1 MHYRISF
8 IFITFVCLCCFATTG
23 IAQNANTDEDSK
35 PVILYS
41 GTPKKYEIADIKV
54 EGVKN
59 YEDYVLIGLSGLS
72 VGQTI
77 TVPGDEITGAIKRY
91 WRHGLFSNVQIT
103 AEKIEGDKIWLKISL
118 TQRPRIADVRYHGV
132 KKSER
137 TDLESKLGMVKGM
150 QITPNTVDRA
160 KTLIKRYFD
169 DKGFKNAEVIISQKD
184 DPSSENQVIVD
195 IDIDKKEKIKVHE
208 IQIVGNHAIK
218 T

>member
-8 IFITFVCLCCFATTG
+8 IFITFICLFSFATTG

-77 TVPGDEITGAIKRY
+77 CKRFTLHTKGRCTFLKEEQSQAY
-91 WRHGLFSNVQIT
+91 WFSSI
-103 AEKIEGDKIWLKISL
+103 
-118 TQRPRIADVRYHGV
+118 RI
-132 KKSER
+132 
-137 TDLESKLGMVKGM
+137 
-150 QITPNTVDRA
+150 
-160 KTLIKRYFD
+160 
-169 DKGFKNAEVIISQKD
+169 
-184 DPSSENQVIVD
+184 
-195 IDIDKKEKIKVHE
+195 
-208 IQIVGNHAIK
+208 
-218 T
+218 

>member
-23 IAQNANTDEDSK
+23 VAQNANTDEDSK

-91 WRHGLFSNVQIT
+91 WQSWFVLKMYEIT
-103 AEKIEGDKIWLKISL
+103 SRENRRQQNL
-118 TQRPRIADVRYHGV
+118 V
-132 KKSER
+132 KNQPDTTSAYCR
-137 TDLESKLGMVKGM
+137 
-150 QITPNTVDRA
+150 R
-160 KTLIKRYFD
+160 TLIM
-169 DKGFKNAEVIISQKD
+169 V
-184 DPSSENQVIVD
+184 
-195 IDIDKKEKIKVHE
+195 
-208 IQIVGNHAIK
+208 
-218 T
+218 

>member
-72 VGQTI
+72 VDRQLLCRVTKLL
-77 TVPGDEITGAIKRY
+77 EQ
-91 WRHGLFSNVQIT
+91 SNVIGVMACSQMY
-103 AEKIEGDKIWLKISL
+103 KSQPRKLKV
-118 TQRPRIADVRYHGV
+118 T
-132 KKSER
+132 KS
-137 TDLESKLGMVKGM
+137 G
-150 QITPNTVDRA
+150 
-160 KTLIKRYFD
+160 
-169 DKGFKNAEVIISQKD
+169 
-184 DPSSENQVIVD
+184 
-195 IDIDKKEKIKVHE
+195 
-208 IQIVGNHAIK
+208 
-218 T
+218 

>member
-8 IFITFVCLCCFATTG
+8 IFVTFICLFGFVLAG
-23 IAQNANTDEDSK
+23 RAQDANTDESSK

-77 TVPGDEITGAIKRY
+77 SVPGDEITSAIKRY

-103 AEKIEGDKIWLKISL
+103 AEKIEGNKISL
-118 TQRPRIADVRYHGV
+118 
-132 KKSER
+132 SWC
-137 TDLESKLGMVKGM
+137 
-150 QITPNTVDRA
+150 
-160 KTLIKRYFD
+160 
-169 DKGFKNAEVIISQKD
+169 
-184 DPSSENQVIVD
+184 
-195 IDIDKKEKIKVHE
+195 
-208 IQIVGNHAIK
+208 
-218 T
+218 

>member
-23 IAQNANTDEDSK
+23 VAQNANTDEDSK

-91 WRHGLFSNVQIT
+91 WRHGLFSNVQI
-103 AEKIEGDKIWLKISL
+103 LSL
-118 TQRPRIADVRYHGV
+118 IH
-132 KKSER
+132 
-137 TDLESKLGMVKGM
+137 
-150 QITPNTVDRA
+150 I
-160 KTLIKRYFD
+160 
-169 DKGFKNAEVIISQKD
+169 
-184 DPSSENQVIVD
+184 
-195 IDIDKKEKIKVHE
+195 
-208 IQIVGNHAIK
+208 
-218 T
+218 

>member
-8 IFITFVCLCCFATTG
+8 IFVTFICLFCFAVTG
-23 IAQNANTDEDSK
+23 TAQNADTDEDSK

-91 WRHGLFSNVQIT
+91 WKHGLFSNVQIT
-103 AEKIEGDKIWLKISL
+103 AEKVEGNKIWLKISL
-118 TQRPRIADVRYHGV
+118 TPYCGRTLPWCEKVRTYRPGR
-132 KKSER
+132 
-137 TDLESKLGMVKGM
+137 
-150 QITPNTVDRA
+150 
-160 KTLIKRYFD
+160 
-169 DKGFKNAEVIISQKD
+169 
-184 DPSSENQVIVD
+184 
-195 IDIDKKEKIKVHE
+195 
-208 IQIVGNHAIK
+208 
-218 T
+218 

>member
-8 IFITFVCLCCFATTG
+8 IFVTFIGLFCFAATG
-23 IAQNANTDEDSK
+23 FTQNTNTDEDSK

-91 WRHGLFSNVQIT
+91 WKHGLFSNVQLSLIH
-103 AEKIEGDKIWLKISL
+103 ISEP
-118 TQRPRIADVRYHGV
+118 TRPY
-132 KKSER
+132 
-137 TDLESKLGMVKGM
+137 
-150 QITPNTVDRA
+150 
-160 KTLIKRYFD
+160 
-169 DKGFKNAEVIISQKD
+169 
-184 DPSSENQVIVD
+184 
-195 IDIDKKEKIKVHE
+195 
-208 IQIVGNHAIK
+208 
-218 T
+218 

>member
-103 AEKIEGDKIWLKISL
+103 
-118 TQRPRIADVRYHGV
+118 QRAGRNRHESWRNRNGTHFNHRRRRYPCPGSEAQPYSGRI
-132 KKSER
+132 
-137 TDLESKLGMVKGM
+137 
-150 QITPNTVDRA
+150 
-160 KTLIKRYFD
+160 
-169 DKGFKNAEVIISQKD
+169 
-184 DPSSENQVIVD
+184 
-195 IDIDKKEKIKVHE
+195 
-208 IQIVGNHAIK
+208 
-218 T
+218 

>member
-8 IFITFVCLCCFATTG
+8 IFVTFICLFCFAATG
-23 IAQNANTDEDSK
+23 FTQNTNTDEDSK

-91 WRHGLFSNVQIT
+91 WKHGLFSNVQIT
-103 AEKIEGDKIWLKISL
+103 AEKIEGNTEVPFVKYRTIELFCF
-118 TQRPRIADVRYHGV
+118 QRTEFYR
-132 KKSER
+132 K
-137 TDLESKLGMVKGM
+137 
-150 QITPNTVDRA
+150 
-160 KTLIKRYFD
+160 
-169 DKGFKNAEVIISQKD
+169 
-184 DPSSENQVIVD
+184 SSEF
-195 IDIDKKEKIKVHE
+195 KASEKLSLYLRAIENGPKVARKRNLLKSFWK
-208 IQIVGNHAIK
+208 I
-218 T
+218 